1 MHAGGRE
8 RQRIVIVG
16 GGVAAVE
23 ALLALGALCPHLTRV
38 TLISPARELLERP
51 VTVGEAFGRATAQAY
66 DLADVVGT
74 VPGARLIRDTAAE
87 VRAAEHTVVTAS
99 GARVAYDKLVIAIGA
114 VPRPALTGA
123 LTFRGRS
130 DVSSLRRLL
139 DELSEKPGRSVAL
152 VLPSERMWPL
162 PIYELAL
169 MTAAHLH
176 EAGARRSRVT
186 IVTPEEEPL
195 ELFGA
200 TAVQAISQRLA
211 AQRIALRASSLV
223 RAIEGRTL
231 RLAGAGELHADRVI
245 ALPILGGP
253 RLPGLPHDGDGFI
266 LVDAFGRVAGVADVF
281 AAGDATAF
289 PLKQGG
295 LAAQQADAVA
305 ELLAAEAGVAITP
318 APFRPVLRGLLMTGG
333 APIYLRAE
341 PQRLRRQS
349 SVAVEAPRHRSAPPD
364 ASVMS
369 GEPLWWPPTKI
380 AGRYLASFLATGR
393 AGPLHGE
400 PLIDRSPAAPS
411 RASDPQLRDA
421 LELALLLADCDAKW
435 GDYRSALAALDA
447 GRAISGSLSPEYE
460 AKRRRWL
467 AAS

>member
-114 VPRPALTGA
+114 IPRPALTGA

-176 EAGARRSRVT
+176 EAGARRSRCDDRHARG
-186 IVTPEEEPL
+186 
-195 ELFGA
+195 GA
-200 TAVQAISQRLA
+200 
-211 AQRIALRASSLV
+211 
-223 RAIEGRTL
+223 
-231 RLAGAGELHADRVI
+231 AGAVRRDR
-245 ALPILGGP
+245 G
-253 RLPGLPHDGDGFI
+253 
-266 LVDAFGRVAGVADVF
+266 
-281 AAGDATAF
+281 AA
-289 PLKQGG
+289 
-295 LAAQQADAVA
+295 
-305 ELLAAEAGVAITP
+305 
-318 APFRPVLRGLLMTGG
+318 
-333 APIYLRAE
+333 
-341 PQRLRRQS
+341 
-349 SVAVEAPRHRSAPPD
+349 RSR
-364 ASVMS
+364 S
-369 GEPLWWPPTKI
+369 GWPPS
-380 AGRYLASFLATGR
+380 G
-393 AGPLHGE
+393 
-400 PLIDRSPAAPS
+400 SPCAPHRWSEPS
-411 RASDPQLRDA
+411 RAGRWSWPAR
-421 LELALLLADCDAKW
+421 
-435 GDYRSALAALDA
+435 RAATPT
-447 GRAISGSLSPEYE
+447 G
-460 AKRRRWL
+460 
-467 AAS
+467 